1 MLYSLVLMVTG
12 SKSAKLSPKSIL
24 LVIKFVIVIT
34 VMIFLNLHKWLRNL
48 KTIDFFDDENCV
60 GLKCQKRMRIL
71 IAGAF
76 RMQPCLF

>member
-1 MLYSLVLMVTG
+1 MVTG

-34 VMIFLNLHKWLRNL
+34 VIIFLNLHKWLRNL
-48 KTIDFFDDENCV
+48 KTVDVFDGENCV
-60 GLKCQKRMRIL
+60 GLKCQKHMRVL

>member
-1 MLYSLVLMVTG
+1 MVTG
-12 SKSAKLSPKSIL
+12 SKNAKLSPKSIL

-34 VMIFLNLHKWLRNL
+34 VMIFRLRNL
-48 KTIDFFDDENCV
+48 KTVDVFDDENCV

-76 RMQPCLF
+76 RMQPCVF